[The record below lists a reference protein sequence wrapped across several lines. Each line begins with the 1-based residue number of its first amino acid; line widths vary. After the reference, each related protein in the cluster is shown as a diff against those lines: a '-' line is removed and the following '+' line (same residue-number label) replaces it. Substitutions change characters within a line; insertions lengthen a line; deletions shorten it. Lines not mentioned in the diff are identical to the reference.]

1 MLKPNP
7 FHVASWLQSPQIQE
21 WISGSRPELAEAIT
35 ESLPKLI
42 EKYDP
47 HSTQDWFVNFSMPDD
62 QYQRA
67 IGINR
72 HQWLLWTGTGISIRE
87 CDYSLQQFLDSLPIP
102 TKEDL
107 RKTELLGSY
116 GLSLSQAYEVLECR
130 PDSELENRFARGAEQ
145 CSQKSD
151 FRKATEDH
159 HFPSVVK
166 LLKRF
171 GWKTPD

>member
-1 MLKPNP
+1 MKPPAP
-7 FHVASWLQSPQIQE
+7 FHVRAWLQSPQIQE
-21 WISGSRPELAEAIT
+21 WIAESRSKLAEVIT
-35 ESLPKLI
+35 ENLPKLI

-47 HSTQDWFVNFSMPDD
+47 QSNRDWFVNFSLPD

-107 RKTELLGSY
+107 RKAELLGSY

-130 PDSELENRFARGAEQ
+130 PNADLENLIAIGAEQ

-151 FRKATEDH
+151 FRRATEDNH
-159 HFPSVVK
+159 LPSIQK
-166 LLKRF
+166 ILRRF
-171 GWKTPD
+171 GWREAG